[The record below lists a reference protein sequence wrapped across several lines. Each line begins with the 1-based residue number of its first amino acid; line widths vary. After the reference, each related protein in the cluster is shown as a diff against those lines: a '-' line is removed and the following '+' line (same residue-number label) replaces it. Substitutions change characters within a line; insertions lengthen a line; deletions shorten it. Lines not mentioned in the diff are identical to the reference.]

1 MILRQVSFRKVS
13 SIKVEARKQSHSCP
27 KGRDRPIRVI
37 VDAQPARLHS
47 ALQKAEEASV
57 NVAIINTPPRFEQA
71 PLAATKDVS
80 LMAIPCRMQ
89 FCQIETIPRIF
100 GSPPFVAR

>member
-1 MILRQVSFRKVS
+1 M
-13 SIKVEARKQSHSCP
+13 
-27 KGRDRPIRVI
+27 
-37 VDAQPARLHS
+37 DAQPARLHS

-57 NVAIINTPPRFEQA
+57 DVAIINTPPRSEQA
-71 PLAATKDVS
+71 TLAATKDAS

-89 FCQIETIPRIF
+89 FYHLETISSIF